1 MSDTLT
7 DGETPAGT
15 EENPNLKLLRE
26 KAKTADEAT
35 EALAKAQR
43 EIAVLKSPIDAESPL
58 GKFFFESYKG
68 DLTDADAV
76 LAAANEIGVPMKQ
89 GAAVV
94 KPEGE
99 VETPPEPNGTEDR
112 QELAAGAPADTGV
125 TPDPNK
131 VAKDTF
137 DAAIAAGKTEE
148 AARGEM
154 LQVIAQAG
162 LAGDPR
168 VIVE

>member
-1 MSDTLT
+1 VSDTLT
-7 DGETPAGT
+7 NGEEPADPN
-15 EENPNLKLLRE
+15 ENPNLKLLRE

-35 EALAKAQR
+35 AALAIAQR

-58 GKFFFESYKG
+58 GKFFLQSYTG
-68 DLTDADAV
+68 DITDTDAL
-76 LAAANEIGVPMKQ
+76 LAAANEIGVPMK
-89 GAAVV
+89 GAAVT

-112 QELAAGAPADTGV
+112 QELAAGAPADTSV
-125 TPDPNK
+125 SPDPNK

-168 VIVE
+168 VLVE